1 MGKRRSVK
9 SRSKRSVDPIMN
21 DLNYE
26 LNKSDI
32 ESVKKEY
39 ELKEAELKRR
49 YEEDLQ
55 AATDK
60 AFLMMLHFPLEVLLT
75 DYWPKAN
82 KVKIEKYINS
92 VIKLYEEYNA
102 GCVDLND
109 IKKHIESYG
118 GITITSDCL

>member
-9 SRSKRSVDPIMN
+9 SRNKRSVDPIIN
-21 DLNYE
+21 ELNYE

-32 ESVKKEY
+32 ETIKKEY

-75 DYWPKAN
+75 EYWPRAN
-82 KVKIEKYINS
+82 KSKIEKYINC

-102 GCVDLND
+102 GSVDLND
-109 IKKHIESYG
+109 IKKHIEDFG